1 MEHTTRGNLNLI
13 QQQRD
18 AVTSCGM
25 CEAEVLFYTSLI
37 YSWSWLS
44 VKTSARHGLPILWLM
59 VYRSSLYKGFSCKQE
74 QSEGAVARGGNVQG
88 ANDATSCSLCL
99 RALSSGSSSSL
110 KSCSEADV
118 HCLCLKCS
126 KSYST
131 VKCQICGHTPS
142 SQFFSLSMPAFA
154 YSRASS
160 SRYGQKHEKCW
171 KSLAVTIRLWYTL

>member
-1 MEHTTRGNLNLI
+1 MMRGNLNLI

-18 AVTSCGM
+18 AVTRGGM
-25 CEAEVLFYTSLI
+25 CEVEVLFYTSLI

-74 QSEGAVARGGNVQG
+74 QNEGAVARGGNVQG

-126 KSYST
+126 KNYST
-131 VKCQICGHTPS
+131 VNVRYVVTHPPLYSFPCPCQFTRIPGHHLADMDKNMTNK
-142 SQFFSLSMPAFA
+142 L
-154 YSRASS
+154 
-160 SRYGQKHEKCW
+160 
-171 KSLAVTIRLWYTL
+171 KSLAVTITLWYTL

>member
-1 MEHTTRGNLNLI
+1 MEHTMRGNLNLI

-18 AVTSCGM
+18 AVTSSGM

-74 QSEGAVARGGNVQG
+74 QNEGAVARGGNVQG

-110 KSCSEADV
+110 KSCSEVDV

-126 KSYST
+126 QSYST

-142 SQFFSLSMPAFA
+142 SRFFSLSMPAYA

-160 SRYGQKHEKCW
+160 SRCGQKHDKQMEEF
-171 KSLAVTIRLWYTL
+171 SSDY